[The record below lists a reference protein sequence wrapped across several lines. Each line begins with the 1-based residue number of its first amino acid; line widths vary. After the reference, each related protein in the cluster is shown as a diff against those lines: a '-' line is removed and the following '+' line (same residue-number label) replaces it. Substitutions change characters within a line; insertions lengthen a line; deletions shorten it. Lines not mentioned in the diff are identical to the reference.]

1 MQQDELREIKR
12 IFNKIDINKDGSLTI
27 DELRE
32 SLKNLSLYELFADEK
47 LEEEKGSMDRDHHE
61 QQVQRIMDMCDV
73 DGDRHIS
80 F

>member
-47 LEEEKGSMDRDHHE
+47 LEEEKGSTDQDHHE